1 MSNKAIKIK
10 PCPFCGGNAEFFTSS
25 PRVGKLSNGAALPAL
40 PVVGHLYCSSCGAR
54 TADYATAEQTCL
66 PGTNGPRS
74 REEAVRNERTPSER
88 REKR

>member
-54 TADYATAEQTCL
+54 TADYATAEQTVL
-66 PGTNGPRS
+66 AWNQ
-74 REEAVRNERTPSER
+74 RTP
-88 REKR
+88 KP